1 MDFVEYL
8 CKLDIE
14 LGLSEED
21 SYKKVLYEECGFEK
35 LEKLAQSENEEICT
49 RAIEILDKYGDSS
62 IMVNPESESMHILV
76 ETPKLQLPTGKTK
89 NED

>member
-21 SYKKVLYEECGFEK
+21 SYKKVIYEEFGFER
-35 LEKLAQSENEEICT
+35 LVDYSQSNNET
-49 RAIEILDKYGDSS
+49 LRSRAIEILDKHEDSNFA
-62 IMVNPESESMHILV
+62 MNPESE
-76 ETPKLQLPTGKTK
+76 
-89 NED
+89 